1 MPTYAIHHYAA
12 LTPKALPRPKSAR
25 RIAMSA
31 RKASVAHRR
40 TLRRAA

>member
-1 MPTYAIHHYAA
+1 MPTYAFHQISVLAA
-12 LTPKALPRPKSAR
+12 KPVPRPKGAR

-31 RKASVAHRR
+31 RKASIVQRR

>member
-12 LTPKALPRPKSAR
+12 LVPKEVPRPKSAR

-31 RKASVAHRR
+31 RKASVVQRR
-40 TLRRAA
+40 TQRRAA

>member
-12 LTPKALPRPKSAR
+12 LAPNSAPRPKGAR

-31 RKASVAHRR
+31 RKASVVQRR
-40 TLRRAA
+40 TQRRAA